1 MKLQFS
7 ISELSSY
14 LDEVF
19 PQVVNQ
25 YKILALEPGYA
36 KIVQNISSENLRPGR
51 PVFAPT
57 IFSLVDIGMYILLL
71 AHIGKE
77 PLAVTTN
84 CSIDF
89 LHKPNAG
96 EDMVA
101 DCSLLKL
108 CSTLIVG
115 EVLVKA
121 SRQEDLLPRSSIT
134 YFRPK
139 VKSELF
145 LCVYF

>member
-19 PQVVNQ
+19 PQVVNSYRIVDLQ
-25 YKILALEPGYA
+25 QGYA
-36 KIVQNISSENLRPGR
+36 RVIQNITQENLRPGGT
-51 PVFAPT
+51 VSGPT

-89 LHKPNAG
+89 LKKPTMD
-96 EDMVA
+96 EELFA
-101 DCSLLKL
+101 DCNLLKL
-108 CSTLIVG
+108 GKTLVVG
-115 EVLVKA
+115 EVLVKSSEKEA
-121 SRQEDLLPRSSIT
+121 LLARSSIT
-134 YFRPK
+134 YYRPK
-139 VKSELF
+139 AQT
-145 LCVYF
+145 

>member
-19 PQVVNQ
+19 PQVVNSYRIVDLQ
-25 YKILALEPGYA
+25 QGYA
-36 KIVQNISSENLRPGR
+36 RVIQNITQENLRPGGT
-51 PVFAPT
+51 VSGPT

-89 LHKPNAG
+89 LKKPRMD
-96 EDMVA
+96 EELFA
-101 DCSLLKL
+101 DCNLLKL
-108 CSTLIVG
+108 GKTLVVG
-115 EVLVKA
+115 EVLVKSSEKEA
-121 SRQEDLLPRSSIT
+121 LLARSSIT
-134 YFRPK
+134 YYRPK
-139 VKSELF
+139 AQT
-145 LCVYF
+145 

>member
-19 PQVVNQ
+19 PQVVNRYRIVDLQ
-25 YKILALEPGYA
+25 QGYA
-36 KIVQNISSENLRPGR
+36 RVIQNITQENLRPGGT
-51 PVFAPT
+51 VSGPT

-89 LHKPNAG
+89 LKKPTMD
-96 EDMVA
+96 EEIFA
-101 DCSLLKL
+101 DCNLLKL
-108 CSTLIVG
+108 GKTLVFG
-115 EVLVKA
+115 EVLVKSSGKEA
-121 SRQEDLLPRSSIT
+121 LLARSSIT
-134 YFRPK
+134 YYRPK
-139 VKSELF
+139 AQT
-145 LCVYF
+145 

>member
-19 PQVVNQ
+19 PQAVNRYRIVDLQ
-25 YKILALEPGYA
+25 QGYA
-36 KIVQNISSENLRPGR
+36 RVIQNITQENLRPGGT
-51 PVFAPT
+51 VSGPT

-89 LHKPNAG
+89 LKKPTMD
-96 EDMVA
+96 EELFA
-101 DCSLLKL
+101 DCNLLKL
-108 CSTLIVG
+108 GKTLVVG
-115 EVLVKA
+115 EVLVKSSEKEA
-121 SRQEDLLPRSSIT
+121 LLARSSIT
-134 YFRPK
+134 YYRPK
-139 VKSELF
+139 AQT
-145 LCVYF
+145 

>member
-19 PQVVNQ
+19 PQVVNRYRIVDLQ
-25 YKILALEPGYA
+25 QGYA
-36 KIVQNISSENLRPGR
+36 RVIQNITQENLRPGGT
-51 PVFAPT
+51 VSGPT
-57 IFSLVDIGMYILLL
+57 IFSLIDIGMYILLL

-89 LHKPNAG
+89 LKKPTMD
-96 EDMVA
+96 EELFA
-101 DCSLLKL
+101 DCNLLKL
-108 CSTLIVG
+108 GKTLVVG
-115 EVLVKA
+115 EVLVK
-121 SRQEDLLPRSSIT
+121 SSEKENLLARSSIT
-134 YFRPK
+134 YYRPQAQT
-139 VKSELF
+139 
-145 LCVYF
+145 

>member
-19 PQVVNQ
+19 PQVVNRYRIVDLQ
-25 YKILALEPGYA
+25 QGYA
-36 KIVQNISSENLRPGR
+36 RVIQNITQENLRPGGT
-51 PVFAPT
+51 VSGPT

-89 LHKPNAG
+89 LKKPTMD
-96 EDMVA
+96 EELFA
-101 DCSLLKL
+101 DCNLLKL
-108 CSTLIVG
+108 GKTLVVG
-115 EVLVKA
+115 EVLVKSSEKEA
-121 SRQEDLLPRSSIT
+121 LFARSSIT
-134 YFRPK
+134 YYRPK
-139 VKSELF
+139 AQT
-145 LCVYF
+145 

>member
-19 PQVVNQ
+19 PQVVNRYRIVDLQ
-25 YKILALEPGYA
+25 QGYA
-36 KIVQNISSENLRPGR
+36 RVIQNITQENLRPGGT
-51 PVFAPT
+51 VSGPT

-89 LHKPNAG
+89 LKKPTMD
-96 EDMVA
+96 EELFA
-101 DCSLLKL
+101 DCNLLKL
-108 CSTLIVG
+108 GKTLVVG
-115 EVLVKA
+115 EVLVRSSEEKA
-121 SRQEDLLPRSSIT
+121 LLARSSIT
-134 YFRPK
+134 YYRPK
-139 VKSELF
+139 AQT
-145 LCVYF
+145 

>member
-19 PQVVNQ
+19 PQVVNRYRIVDLQ
-25 YKILALEPGYA
+25 QGYA
-36 KIVQNISSENLRPGR
+36 RVIQNITQENLRPGGT
-51 PVFAPT
+51 VSGPT

-89 LHKPNAG
+89 LEKPTMDEG
-96 EDMVA
+96 LFA
-101 DCSLLKL
+101 DCNLLKL
-108 CSTLIVG
+108 GKTLVVG
-115 EVLVKA
+115 EVLVKSSEKEA
-121 SRQEDLLPRSSIT
+121 LLARSSIT
-134 YFRPK
+134 YYRPK
-139 VKSELF
+139 AQT
-145 LCVYF
+145 

>member
-14 LDEVF
+14 LGEVF
-19 PQVVNQ
+19 PQVVNRYRIVDLQ
-25 YKILALEPGYA
+25 QGYA
-36 KIVQNISSENLRPGR
+36 RVIQNITQENLRPGGT
-51 PVFAPT
+51 VSGPT

-89 LHKPNAG
+89 LKKPTMD
-96 EDMVA
+96 EELFA
-101 DCSLLKL
+101 DCNLLKL
-108 CSTLIVG
+108 GKTLVVG
-115 EVLVKA
+115 EVLV
-121 SRQEDLLPRSSIT
+121 
-134 YFRPK
+134 
-139 VKSELF
+139 
-145 LCVYF
+145 

>member
-19 PQVVNQ
+19 PQVVNRYRIVDLQ
-25 YKILALEPGYA
+25 QGYA
-36 KIVQNISSENLRPGR
+36 RVIQNITQENLRPGGT
-51 PVFAPT
+51 VSGPT

-77 PLAVTTN
+77 PMAVTTN

-89 LHKPNAG
+89 LKKPTMD
-96 EDMVA
+96 EELFA
-101 DCSLLKL
+101 DCNLLKL
-108 CSTLIVG
+108 GKSCFNMSFVALDTLSIV
-115 EVLVKA
+115 A
-121 SRQEDLLPRSSIT
+121 SIIII
-134 YFRPK
+134 F
-139 VKSELF
+139 VF
-145 LCVYF
+145 FH

>member
-19 PQVVNQ
+19 PQVVNRYRIVDLQ
-25 YKILALEPGYA
+25 QGYA
-36 KIVQNISSENLRPGR
+36 RVIQNITQENLRPGGT
-51 PVFAPT
+51 VSGPT
-57 IFSLVDIGMYILLL
+57 IFSLVDIGMYILIL

-89 LHKPNAG
+89 LKKPTMD
-96 EDMVA
+96 EELFA
-101 DCSLLKL
+101 DCNLLKL
-108 CSTLIVG
+108 GKTLVVG
-115 EVLVKA
+115 EVLVK
-121 SRQEDLLPRSSIT
+121 SSDQEALVARSSIT
-134 YFRPK
+134 YL
-139 VKSELF
+139 SLIHI
-145 LCVYF
+145 

>member
-19 PQVVNQ
+19 PQVVNRYRIVDLQ
-25 YKILALEPGYA
+25 QGYA
-36 KIVQNISSENLRPGR
+36 RVIQNITQENLRPGGT
-51 PVFAPT
+51 VSGPT

-89 LHKPNAG
+89 LKKPTMDEG
-96 EDMVA
+96 LFA
-101 DCSLLKL
+101 DCNLLKL
-108 CSTLIVG
+108 GKTLVVG
-115 EVLVKA
+115 EVLVKSSEKEA
-121 SRQEDLLPRSSIT
+121 LLARSSIT
-134 YFRPK
+134 YYRPK
-139 VKSELF
+139 AQT
-145 LCVYF
+145 

>member
-19 PQVVNQ
+19 PQVVNRYRIVDLQ
-25 YKILALEPGYA
+25 QGYA
-36 KIVQNISSENLRPGR
+36 RVIQNITQENLRPGGT
-51 PVFAPT
+51 VSGPT

-89 LHKPNAG
+89 LKKPTMD
-96 EDMVA
+96 EELFA
-101 DCSLLKL
+101 DCNLLKL
-108 CSTLIVG
+108 GKTLVVG
-115 EVLVKA
+115 EVLVKSSEKEA
-121 SRQEDLLPRSSIT
+121 LLARSSIT
-134 YFRPK
+134 YYGPK
-139 VKSELF
+139 AQT
-145 LCVYF
+145 

>member
-19 PQVVNQ
+19 PQVVNRYRIVDLQ
-25 YKILALEPGYA
+25 QGYA
-36 KIVQNISSENLRPGR
+36 RVIQNITQENLRPGGT
-51 PVFAPT
+51 VSGPT

-89 LHKPNAG
+89 LKKPTMD
-96 EDMVA
+96 EELFA
-101 DCSLLKL
+101 DCNLLKL
-108 CSTLIVG
+108 GKTLVVG
-115 EVLVKA
+115 EVLVKSSDKEA
-121 SRQEDLLPRSSIT
+121 LLVRSSIT
-134 YFRPK
+134 YYRPK
-139 VKSELF
+139 AQT
-145 LCVYF
+145 

>member
-19 PQVVNQ
+19 PQIVNQ

-36 KIVQNISSENLRPGR
+36 KIIQNVSSKNLRPGGT
-51 PVFAPT
+51 VSGLT

-89 LHKPNAG
+89 LQKPSAG
-96 EDMVA
+96 DEMIA

-108 CSTLIVG
+108 GGTLIVG
-115 EVLVKA
+115 EVLIKA
-121 SRQEDLLPRSSIT
+121 SRQENLLARSSIT

-139 VKSELF
+139 VKS
-145 LCVYF
+145 

>member
-1 MKLQFS
+1 MELQFS

-19 PQVVNQ
+19 PQIVNQ

-36 KIVQNISSENLRPGR
+36 KIVQNVSSINLRPGGT
-51 PVFAPT
+51 VSGPT

-89 LHKPNAG
+89 LQKPNAG
-96 EDMVA
+96 EQLVA

-108 CSTLIVG
+108 GRTLIVG
-115 EVLVKA
+115 EVLVK
-121 SRQEDLLPRSSIT
+121 SSNQENLLARSTIT

-139 VKSELF
+139 ITI
-145 LCVYF
+145 

>member
-19 PQVVNQ
+19 PQVVNRYRIVDLQ
-25 YKILALEPGYA
+25 QGYA
-36 KIVQNISSENLRPGR
+36 RVIQNITQENLRPGGT
-51 PVFAPT
+51 VSGPT

-89 LHKPNAG
+89 LKKPTMD
-96 EDMVA
+96 EELFA
-101 DCSLLKL
+101 DCNLLKL
-108 CSTLIVG
+108 GKTLVVG
-115 EVLVKA
+115 EVLVKSSDKEA
-121 SRQEDLLPRSSIT
+121 LLARSSIR
-134 YFRPK
+134 YYRPK
-139 VKSELF
+139 AQT
-145 LCVYF
+145 

>member
-19 PQVVNQ
+19 PQVVNSYRIVDLQ
-25 YKILALEPGYA
+25 EGYA
-36 KIVQNISSENLRPGR
+36 RVIQNITHENLRPGGT
-51 PVFAPT
+51 VSGPT

-89 LHKPNAG
+89 LKKPTMD
-96 EDMVA
+96 EELFA
-101 DCSLLKL
+101 DCNLLKL
-108 CSTLIVG
+108 GKTLVVG
-115 EVLVKA
+115 EVLVKSSEKEA
-121 SRQEDLLPRSSIT
+121 LLARSSIT
-134 YFRPK
+134 YYRPK
-139 VKSELF
+139 AQT
-145 LCVYF
+145 

>member
-1 MKLQFS
+1 MELQFS

-14 LDEVF
+14 VDEVF

-36 KIVQNISSENLRPGR
+36 KIVQNISSENLRPGGTVSG
-51 PVFAPT
+51 PA

-89 LHKPNAG
+89 LRKPDAG

-101 DCSLLKL
+101 DCRLLKL
-108 CSTLIVG
+108 GRTLIVG

-121 SRQEDLLPRSSIT
+121 SRQEDLLARSSIT

-139 VKSELF
+139 VKS
-145 LCVYF
+145 

>member
-19 PQVVNQ
+19 PQVVNRYRIVDLQ
-25 YKILALEPGYA
+25 QGYA
-36 KIVQNISSENLRPGR
+36 RVIQNITQENLRPGGT
-51 PVFAPT
+51 VSGPT

-89 LHKPNAG
+89 LKKPTMD
-96 EDMVA
+96 EELFA
-101 DCSLLKL
+101 DCNLLKL
-108 CSTLIVG
+108 GKTLVVG
-115 EVLVKA
+115 EVLVKSSGKEA
-121 SRQEDLLPRSSIT
+121 LLARSSIT
-134 YFRPK
+134 YYRPK
-139 VKSELF
+139 PQS
-145 LCVYF
+145 

>member
-19 PQVVNQ
+19 PQVVNRYRIVDLQ
-25 YKILALEPGYA
+25 QGYA
-36 KIVQNISSENLRPGR
+36 RVSQNITQENLRPGGT
-51 PVFAPT
+51 VSGPT

-89 LHKPNAG
+89 LKKPTID
-96 EDMVA
+96 EDLVA
-101 DCSLLKL
+101 DCNLLKL
-108 CSTLIVG
+108 GKTLVVG
-115 EVLVKA
+115 EVLVKSSEKETSLA
-121 SRQEDLLPRSSIT
+121 WSSIT
-134 YFRPK
+134 YYGPK
-139 VKSELF
+139 TQT
-145 LCVYF
+145 

>member
-19 PQVVNQ
+19 PQVVNRYRIVDLQ
-25 YKILALEPGYA
+25 QGYA
-36 KIVQNISSENLRPGR
+36 RVIQNITQENLRPGGT
-51 PVFAPT
+51 VSGPT

-89 LHKPNAG
+89 LKKPKMD
-96 EDMVA
+96 EELFA
-101 DCSLLKL
+101 DCNLLKL
-108 CSTLIVG
+108 GKTLVVG
-115 EVLVKA
+115 EVLVKSSDKEA
-121 SRQEDLLPRSSIT
+121 LLARSSIT
-134 YFRPK
+134 YYRPK
-139 VKSELF
+139 AQT
-145 LCVYF
+145 

>member
-19 PQVVNQ
+19 PQVVNRYRIVDLQ
-25 YKILALEPGYA
+25 QGYA
-36 KIVQNISSENLRPGR
+36 RVIQNITQENLRPGGT
-51 PVFAPT
+51 VSGPT

-89 LHKPNAG
+89 LKKPAID
-96 EDMVA
+96 EELVA
-101 DCSLLKL
+101 DCNLLKL
-108 CSTLIVG
+108 GKTLVVG
-115 EVLVKA
+115 EVLVKSSEKEA
-121 SRQEDLLPRSSIT
+121 LLARSSIT
-134 YFRPK
+134 YYRPK
-139 VKSELF
+139 AQT
-145 LCVYF
+145 

>member
-19 PQVVNQ
+19 PQVVNRYRIVDLQ
-25 YKILALEPGYA
+25 QGYA
-36 KIVQNISSENLRPGR
+36 RVIQNITQENLRPGGT
-51 PVFAPT
+51 VSGPT

-89 LHKPNAG
+89 LKKPTID
-96 EDMVA
+96 EELVA
-101 DCSLLKL
+101 DCNLLKL
-108 CSTLIVG
+108 GKTLVVG
-115 EVLVKA
+115 EVLVKSFEKEA
-121 SRQEDLLPRSSIT
+121 LLARSSIT
-134 YFRPK
+134 YYRPK
-139 VKSELF
+139 AQT
-145 LCVYF
+145 

>member
-19 PQVVNQ
+19 PQVVNRYRIVDLQ
-25 YKILALEPGYA
+25 QGYA
-36 KIVQNISSENLRPGR
+36 RVIQNITQENLRPGGT
-51 PVFAPT
+51 VSGPT

-89 LHKPNAG
+89 LKKPNAC
-96 EDMVA
+96 EEMVA
-101 DCSLLKL
+101 DCRLLKL
-108 CSTLIVG
+108 GRTLIVG
-115 EVLVKA
+115 EVRVKA
-121 SRQEDLLPRSSIT
+121 LKHEDLLARSSIT

-139 VKSELF
+139 V
-145 LCVYF
+145 

>member
-14 LDEVF
+14 LNEVF
-19 PQVVNQ
+19 PQVVNRYRIVDLQ
-25 YKILALEPGYA
+25 QGYA
-36 KIVQNISSENLRPGR
+36 RVIQNMTQENLRPGGT
-51 PVFAPT
+51 VSGPT

-89 LHKPNAG
+89 LKKPTMD
-96 EDMVA
+96 EELFA
-101 DCSLLKL
+101 DCNLLKL
-108 CSTLIVG
+108 GKTLVVG
-115 EVLVKA
+115 EVLVKSSEKETLIA
-121 SRQEDLLPRSSIT
+121 RSSIT
-134 YFRPK
+134 YYRPK
-139 VKSELF
+139 AQT
-145 LCVYF
+145 

>member
-19 PQVVNQ
+19 PQVVNRYRIVDLQ
-25 YKILALEPGYA
+25 QGYA
-36 KIVQNISSENLRPGR
+36 RVIQNITQENLRPGGT
-51 PVFAPT
+51 VSGPT

-89 LHKPNAG
+89 LKKPTMD
-96 EDMVA
+96 EEIFA
-101 DCSLLKL
+101 DCNLLKL
-108 CSTLIVG
+108 GKTLVFG
-115 EVLVKA
+115 EVLVKSSGKEA
-121 SRQEDLLPRSSIT
+121 LLARSSIT
-134 YFRPK
+134 YYRPK
-139 VKSELF
+139 PQN
-145 LCVYF
+145 